1 LSKDLVQS
9 LLKMGWTP
17 SFKAH
22 LDNLNDGTLVP
33 ARVVGVRKNSFYVS
47 QGKGEWPATAAGR
60 LNHQIDGL
68 YPVAGDWVLI
78 ADTVI
83 YRVLP
88 RKNALSRG
96 AAGTHGQQNAL
107 PTREQVIAANLDTVF
122 VVCGLDRDFNL
133 RRIERLLTLTYNCG
147 LNPVI
152 ILTKADL
159 HRHPETFLSQVE
171 AVAFGVP
178 VHLISATDSFGLAQ
192 LGSISIHRP
201 DHNDDRIIRCRQIH
215 PGESSL
221 REGRTGGGPG
231 KRTCGQREAYHHQPR
246 SDSDTPG
253 GNGDRQS
260 GYPGDFSL
268 GWWWRYRTR
277 LSGN

>member
-1 LSKDLVQS
+1 MITMNDPEAVLSKDLVQS
-9 LLKMGWTP
+9 LLKMGWPP

-22 LDNLNDGTLVP
+22 LEDLNDGTLVP

-107 PTREQVIAANLDTVF
+107 PTREQVIAANLDRLIEGNPELGYHIMHNIAKTL
-122 VVCGLDRDFNL
+122 CTRIRNANL
-133 RRIERLLTLTYNCG
+133 ALRN
-147 LNPVI
+147 
-152 ILTKADL
+152 A
-159 HRHPETFLSQVE
+159 
-171 AVAFGVP
+171 
-178 VHLISATDSFGLAQ
+178 LIW
-192 LGSISIHRP
+192 I
-201 DHNDDRIIRCRQIH
+201 
-215 PGESSL
+215 
-221 REGRTGGGPG
+221 
-231 KRTCGQREAYHHQPR
+231 
-246 SDSDTPG
+246 
-253 GNGDRQS
+253 
-260 GYPGDFSL
+260 
-268 GWWWRYRTR
+268 
-277 LSGN
+277 